1 MDCLVSGYL
10 LLLGKSDVGVVLL
23 KSEGVFELLKR
34 PMLGLASAYFG
45 GF

>member
-1 MDCLVSGYL
+1 
-10 LLLGKSDVGVVLL
+10 VLL

-45 GF
+45 GFWL